1 MKDKSRTL
9 PPSLTH
15 THKHYVLHVRLVKVV
30 PFAPPNL
37 VHATTGAQAPDLRLD
52 PRRRGVVGRL
62 QGQRVWN
69 GRDAPSR
76 GSRVGGSM
84 FRLFHPSFHLHS
96 LYSIRKSSHR
106 SFFFSPKITVGPA
119 SPIFGFSTR
128 FTIFYRVPKIE
139 GNVYLWSNNT
149 TSTTQQ
155 AGKHQ
160 TWLEGCRS
168 RAHRDATRVSWTRH
182 PSGGSDTR
190 PRRARGPR
198 ARILEVSQ
206 GHKRTQD
213 EHLGEASPGKARV
226 KCRWPEGVETVTVC
240 LFERES

>member
-84 FRLFHPSFHLHS
+84 FYFRLFHPSFHLRQYTEIFPQV
-96 LYSIRKSSHR
+96 L
-106 SFFFSPKITVGPA
+106 FFSPKITVGPA

-139 GNVYLWSNNT
+139 GNVLWSNNT

-155 AGKHQ
+155 AGKHKSGLKAAGPER
-160 TWLEGCRS
+160 TS
-168 RAHRDATRVSWTRH
+168 SDASVVDET
-182 PSGGSDTR
+182 PLGG
-190 PRRARGPR
+190 
-198 ARILEVSQ
+198 E
-206 GHKRTQD
+206 
-213 EHLGEASPGKARV
+213 
-226 KCRWPEGVETVTVC
+226 
-240 LFERES
+240 

>member
-84 FRLFHPSFHLHS
+84 FYFRLFHPSFHLRQYTEIFPQV
-96 LYSIRKSSHR
+96 L
-106 SFFFSPKITVGPA
+106 FFFSKDYRWPGI
-119 SPIFGFSTR
+119 SDLW
-128 FTIFYRVPKIE
+128 IFYS
-139 GNVYLWSNNT
+139 VYDFLSC
-149 TSTTQQ
+149 SQDRGERPVEQQ
-155 AGKHQ
+155 HYQYNATGWQ
-160 TWLEGCRS
+160 AQVWLEGCRS
-168 RAHRDATRVSWTRH
+168 RAHLERRECRGRE
-182 PSGGSDTR
+182 PLGG
-190 PRRARGPR
+190 
-198 ARILEVSQ
+198 E
-206 GHKRTQD
+206 
-213 EHLGEASPGKARV
+213 
-226 KCRWPEGVETVTVC
+226 
-240 LFERES
+240 

>member
-84 FRLFHPSFHLHS
+84 FYFRLFHPSFHLHS

-106 SFFFSPKITVGPA
+106 SFFF
-119 SPIFGFSTR
+119 FSKDYR
-128 FTIFYRVPKIE
+128 WPGISDLWIFYS
-139 GNVYLWSNNT
+139 VYDFLSCSQDRGERPVEQQHYQYNATGWQAQVCEVLKAAGPER
-149 TSTTQQ
+149 TS
-155 AGKHQ
+155 
-160 TWLEGCRS
+160 S
-168 RAHRDATRVSWTRH
+168 DASVVDET
-182 PSGGSDTR
+182 PLGG
-190 PRRARGPR
+190 
-198 ARILEVSQ
+198 E
-206 GHKRTQD
+206 
-213 EHLGEASPGKARV
+213 
-226 KCRWPEGVETVTVC
+226 
-240 LFERES
+240 

>member
-1 MKDKSRTL
+1 M
-9 PPSLTH
+9 
-15 THKHYVLHVRLVKVV
+15 HVRLVKVV

-84 FRLFHPSFHLHS
+84 FYFRLFHPSFHLHS

-139 GNVYLWSNNT
+139 GNVLWSNNT

-155 AGKHQ
+155 AGKHKSGLKAAGPER
-160 TWLEGCRS
+160 TS
-168 RAHRDATRVSWTRH
+168 SDASVVDET
-182 PSGGSDTR
+182 PLGG
-190 PRRARGPR
+190 
-198 ARILEVSQ
+198 E
-206 GHKRTQD
+206 
-213 EHLGEASPGKARV
+213 
-226 KCRWPEGVETVTVC
+226 
-240 LFERES
+240 

>member
-37 VHATTGAQAPDLRLD
+37 VHATTGARAPDLRLD

-84 FRLFHPSFHLHS
+84 FYFRLFHPSFHLHS
-96 LYSIRKSSHR
+96 LYSIRKSSHS
-106 SFFFSPKITVGPA
+106 SFFFSKDYRWPGI
-119 SPIFGFSTR
+119 SDLW
-128 FTIFYRVPKIE
+128 IFYS
-139 GNVYLWSNNT
+139 VYDFLSCSQDRGERPVEQQNT

-168 RAHRDATRVSWTRH
+168 RAHLERRECRGRDTPR
-182 PSGGSDTR
+182 GGVTPGPGAPVD
-190 PRRARGPR
+190 RARASSRSLKATSEPKTN
-198 ARILEVSQ
+198 ILEKPAQ
-206 GHKRTQD
+206 
-213 EHLGEASPGKARV
+213 
-226 KCRWPEGVETVTVC
+226 
-240 LFERES
+240 ERLV

>member
-37 VHATTGAQAPDLRLD
+37 VHATTGARAPDLRLD

-84 FRLFHPSFHLHS
+84 FYFRLFHPSFHLQS

-168 RAHRDATRVSWTRH
+168 RAHLERRECRGRDTPR
-182 PSGGSDTR
+182 GGVTPGPGAPVD
-190 PRRARGPR
+190 RARASSRSLKATSEPKTN
-198 ARILEVSQ
+198 ILEKPAQ
-206 GHKRTQD
+206 
-213 EHLGEASPGKARV
+213 
-226 KCRWPEGVETVTVC
+226 
-240 LFERES
+240 ERLV

>member
-84 FRLFHPSFHLHS
+84 FYFRLFHPSFHLHRVYGN
-96 LYSIRKSSHR
+96 LPAGP
-106 SFFFSPKITVGPA
+106 FFSKDYRWPRI
-119 SPIFGFSTR
+119 SDLW
-128 FTIFYRVPKIE
+128 IFYS
-139 GNVYLWSNNT
+139 VYDILSC
-149 TSTTQQ
+149 SQ
-155 AGKHQ
+155 
-160 TWLEGCRS
+160 
-168 RAHRDATRVSWTRH
+168 D
-182 PSGGSDTR
+182 R
-190 PRRARGPR
+190 PAPRG
-198 ARILEVSQ
+198 
-206 GHKRTQD
+206 T
-213 EHLGEASPGKARV
+213 SPGAPTLPVQRN
-226 KCRWPEGVETVTVC
+226 RLASTS
-240 LFERES
+240 L